1 MFLVETAIHL
11 PPLVG
16 ILDRTL
22 AATLPALTRASGE
35 VLRRRQGVVLEIVAA
50 AARVWECRPLV
61 RVMRGLVCW
70 ALVTQECR
78 WQGSM
83 INV

>member
-1 MFLVETAIHL
+1 
-11 PPLVG
+11 LVG

-50 AARVWECRPLV
+50 VAARVWECRPLV
-61 RVMRGLVCW
+61 RVMQGLVCW
-70 ALVTQECR
+70 DLIAQECR